1 MNRMTL
7 KSANDLFNQGKF
19 ENAREIYSRIRSQ
32 GTKNYEIVKQL
43 GKIALFS
50 NHFKEAENF
59 LKEAIIL
66 EPKKEEPKILLTEV
80 FYRQDKFQEVVSLL
94 QQIGKEEE
102 VKRFKSFKGILPN
115 QIKGDVEFTKIDF
128 IKTDP
133 LPIIKL
139 KVNEDKV
146 VNFFIDTGA
155 AETILDKKFAE
166 DLGVEIFFSRKGT
179 FAGAKKASV
188 QFGKINSITLGEFT
202 IKNLPVVILPVRH
215 FSELVFGGTEVD
227 GIIGTTL
234 FYHFITTMDYVEGE
248 LILRRKNKTNLS
260 KIDQEIK
267 EKKMFEIPFWM
278 AGDHYIVAWGRVN
291 KSKPLLFFVDTGL
304 AGGGFT
310 CPESTIKE
318 AGIDLL
324 TDQASVGVGGGG
336 KVQTIPFIVDKLSLG
351 AVVEYNIRGV
361 FTGGTS
367 LNEVLGFQI
376 GGIIS
381 HMFFR
386 KYALTFD
393 FIKMRLILQK
403 KTSASNI
410 SIK

>member
-155 AETILDKKFAE
+155 AETILDKKF
-166 DLGVEIFFSRKGT
+166 DKDIGVEIFFSRKDT
-179 FAGAKKASV
+179 FAEA
-188 QFGKINSITLGEFT
+188 
-202 IKNLPVVILPVRH
+202 
-215 FSELVFGGTEVD
+215 
-227 GIIGTTL
+227 
-234 FYHFITTMDYVEGE
+234 
-248 LILRRKNKTNLS
+248 NKWGSSDAAART
-260 KIDQEIK
+260 
-267 EKKMFEIPFWM
+267 
-278 AGDHYIVAWGRVN
+278 GRVGIVYGLN
-291 KSKPLLFFVDTGL
+291 VHLFSPNAAPDTTFKLNAYVLDRSEAYGI
-304 AGGGFT
+304 A
-310 CPESTIKE
+310 IKKD
-318 AGIDLL
+318 I
-324 TDQASVGVGGGG
+324 T
-336 KVQTIPFIVDKLSLG
+336 
-351 AVVEYNIRGV
+351 VEN
-361 FTGGTS
+361 TT
-367 LNEVLGFQI
+367 
-376 GGIIS
+376 
-381 HMFFR
+381 
-386 KYALTFD
+386 
-393 FIKMRLILQK
+393 
-403 KTSASNI
+403 
-410 SIK
+410 